1 MANVERILQLL
12 NEVWIEKRLFGSW
25 KSIFFIKYSASIFF
39 IKYSAMFVHRI
50 CLSSKK
56 LTNSTNSLDSKIE
69 KVKKMFVTIKT
80 CIMYFMNQ
88 LVFVFC
94 VGYNLSIKIFADKWM
109 TM

>member
-25 KSIFFIKYSASIFF
+25 KSIFFHKVG
-39 IKYSAMFVHRI
+39 YSAMFVHRI

-69 KVKKMFVTIKT
+69 KVKK
-80 CIMYFMNQ
+80 C
-88 LVFVFC
+88 L
-94 VGYNLSIKIFADKWM
+94 
-109 TM
+109 

>member
-25 KSIFFIKYSASIFF
+25 KSIFF